1 MIKEPRKSRLAVFA
15 LGLALVSCRS
25 ALDRVTIGVGSEEFS
40 VEVAR
45 TPQQQERGLMERKR
59 LGEREGMIF
68 VYLADRRMSFWMKN
82 TLIPLSIAY
91 LSSEGEILEIDDMKP
106 LDLTPIVSKRSA
118 RYALEVNKGA
128 FDRAGARVGD
138 RVRLPESFP

>member
-1 MIKEPRKSRLAVFA
+1 VAKVRIAALA

-25 ALDRVTIGVGSEEFS
+25 GLDRVTIGVGSEEFT

-45 TPQQQERGLMERKR
+45 TPAQQEHGLMERR
-59 LGEREGMIF
+59 HLGEREGMIF
-68 VYLADRRMSFWMKN
+68 VYLTDRRMTFWMKN
-82 TLIPLSIAY
+82 TLIPLSIAF
-91 LSSEGEILEIDDMKP
+91 LSSEGEILEIEDMKP

-128 FDRAGARVGD
+128 FERAGARAGD
-138 RVRLPESFP
+138 RIRLPESFP

>member
-1 MIKEPRKSRLAVFA
+1 
-15 LGLALVSCRS
+15 
-25 ALDRVTIGVGSEEFS
+25 LDRVAVGVGREEFS
-40 VEVAR
+40 IEVAR
-45 TPQQQERGLMERKR
+45 TPEQQARGLMKRKH

-68 VYLADRRMSFWMKN
+68 VYMADRRMSFWMKD
-82 TLIPLSIAY
+82 TLIPLSIAF
-91 LSSEGEILEIDDMKP
+91 LSSEGEILEIEDMKP

-138 RVRLPESFP
+138 RLKLPASFP